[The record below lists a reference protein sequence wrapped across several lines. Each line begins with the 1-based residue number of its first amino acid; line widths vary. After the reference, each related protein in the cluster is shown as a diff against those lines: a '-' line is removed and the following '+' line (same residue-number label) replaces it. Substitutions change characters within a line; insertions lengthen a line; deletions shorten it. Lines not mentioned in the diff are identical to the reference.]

1 MYDDGSNNGNI
12 DYNKKADSSS
22 AANPGESRQNE
33 PNYAHSPY
41 IDPTYTAG
49 NNQGT
54 YSSWNSTSGSG
65 GAQYGGGVHTNNI
78 KAEKPKKKLGWVK
91 VTALCLACLIVGAA
105 AGIGGAELWLN
116 RDTAKDK
123 QIQIGS
129 GAAAPEESKGT
140 DQSSA
145 GQNEQ
150 DSAQASGE
158 EGGDTSQ
165 NEDKAVS
172 ADANPSGGYLVSGVA
187 KSTGTQMSASEVY
200 KKCSPQVVGISLS
213 VSTQNAFGQVT
224 SGTVSGTGFVLTSDG
239 YIATNYHVVETAI
252 QSDSKVTVKMNDG
265 TSYEGKVIG
274 GDADNDVA
282 LVKIEAKGLSAAT
295 LGNSNEMEVGE
306 TVYSIGNP
314 LGELTY
320 TLTSGVVSA
329 LDRELQTSVSGS
341 INMFQIDAAIN
352 SGNSGGPIYNDRGQ
366 VIGIAT
372 AKNMTSG
379 VEGIGFAVPV
389 NDAIEVLNELA
400 EFGYVT
406 GKPQIGINTTTI
418 SSDFAEYY
426 NMKEG
431 AYVSYVEAGSA
442 ADKAGMKEGDIITKI
457 GDKDILSS
465 SDVYSA
471 KNNYKAGDTV
481 KFTVYR
487 NGESVELTL
496 TFDEEKAQTVSSEE
510 QQLPGYGTG
519 ESWQEFGR

>member
-1 MYDDGSNNGNI
+1 M
-12 DYNKKADSSS
+12 
-22 AANPGESRQNE
+22 
-33 PNYAHSPY
+33 
-41 IDPTYTAG
+41 
-49 NNQGT
+49 
-54 YSSWNSTSGSG
+54 
-65 GAQYGGGVHTNNI
+65 
-78 KAEKPKKKLGWVK
+78 
-91 VTALCLACLIVGAA
+91 
-105 AGIGGAELWLN
+105 
-116 RDTAKDK
+116 
-123 QIQIGS
+123 
-129 GAAAPEESKGT
+129 
-140 DQSSA
+140 
-145 GQNEQ
+145 
-150 DSAQASGE
+150 
-158 EGGDTSQ
+158 
-165 NEDKAVS
+165 
-172 ADANPSGGYLVSGVA
+172 
-187 KSTGTQMSASEVY
+187 
-200 KKCSPQVVGISLS
+200 
-213 VSTQNAFGQVT
+213 STQNAFGQVT